1 MSLLH
6 SEQMVEAERAVLGSV
21 LVEDKVMDDIG
32 SLLEPRDFYV
42 HGHQLIWKAMKY
54 MHEQYK
60 AIDLVTLSDMLLTY
74 KRLDEVGGVDYLTGL
89 INSTPTSA
97 NARHYAEIVRRN
109 AIKRRALAVSE
120 KIKRIAEEA
129 EDIERMFDSIENL
142 AGSIRPGITADLVH
156 ASEAEKDY
164 FEYLAHK
171 EDLIMTGFKRFD
183 EWMGGLG
190 RGWLYVL
197 AARPSVGKTAKM
209 LQMVRGIAA
218 QGKGSCLV
226 WSQEMQRNQLYNRM
240 LAAMTG
246 IPANKFRLKRLEPRD
261 MPDVRRAYEELKK
274 LPIHIADTK
283 NVSIEEIRAT
293 ARQAKRKL
301 GPIAAIFIDYLGIM
315 NIPQPNG
322 MTRAQAIGETTKAAK
337 RLAMEVDC
345 PIILLAQMSREG
357 KKAVKPSL
365 EHLRES
371 GDIEQDADVVEF
383 LWEDPEDNDPGPR
396 NTGAKVVK
404 SVIAKGRD
412 IGVNEFRYIFKG
424 WLQRFEEADR

>member
-1 MSLLH
+1 
-6 SEQMVEAERAVLGSV
+6 
-21 LVEDKVMDDIG
+21 
-32 SLLEPRDFYV
+32 
-42 HGHQLIWKAMKY
+42 
-54 MHEQYK
+54 
-60 AIDLVTLSDMLLTY
+60 
-74 KRLDEVGGVDYLTGL
+74 
-89 INSTPTSA
+89 
-97 NARHYAEIVRRN
+97 
-109 AIKRRALAVSE
+109 
-120 KIKRIAEEA
+120 IKRIAEEA
-129 EDIERMFDSIENL
+129 EDIERMFDSIENM

-218 QGKGSCLV
+218 QGKGTCLV
-226 WSQEMQRNQLYNRM
+226 WSLEMQRNQLYNRM

-261 MPDVRRAYEELKK
+261 MPDVRQAYEELKK
-274 LPIHIADTK
+274 LPIHIADAK

-337 RLAMEVDC
+337 RLAM
-345 PIILLAQMSREG
+345 G
-357 KKAVKPSL
+357 
-365 EHLRES
+365 
-371 GDIEQDADVVEF
+371 
-383 LWEDPEDNDPGPR
+383 
-396 NTGAKVVK
+396 
-404 SVIAKGRD
+404 
-412 IGVNEFRYIFKG
+412 
-424 WLQRFEEADR
+424 

>member
-1 MSLLH
+1 
-6 SEQMVEAERAVLGSV
+6 MVEAERAVLGSV

-261 MPDVRRAYEELKK
+261 MPDVRQAYEE
-274 LPIHIADTK
+274 IG
-283 NVSIEEIRAT
+283 RAH
-293 ARQAKRKL
+293 
-301 GPIAAIFIDYLGIM
+301 
-315 NIPQPNG
+315 
-322 MTRAQAIGETTKAAK
+322 
-337 RLAMEVDC
+337 V
-345 PIILLAQMSREG
+345 
-357 KKAVKPSL
+357 
-365 EHLRES
+365 
-371 GDIEQDADVVEF
+371 
-383 LWEDPEDNDPGPR
+383 
-396 NTGAKVVK
+396 
-404 SVIAKGRD
+404 
-412 IGVNEFRYIFKG
+412 
-424 WLQRFEEADR
+424 